1 MSTYNVGQ
9 ANANSMAIGD
19 NAQAIIGSGQTDPLE
34 QLEAAVRANRDA
46 LANPDQVDAAL
57 RQLRAMLADGSDPTD
72 FQPLLG
78 LIISNAQQAPAVLAA
93 AAQLK

>member
-1 MSTYNVGQ
+1 MSTYNIGQ

-19 NAQAIIGSGQTDPLE
+19 NAQTITGSGQADPLE
-34 QLEAAVRANRDA
+34 QLAAAVGANRDA

-72 FQPLLG
+72 VQPLLG